1 MKIKNLVLM
10 FSLAAVFAA
19 CQNENEPKDTASK
32 PRTTGDC
39 RIIIEGDETLSQS
52 SRSSGTIQFEGG
64 SASGAGLY
72 DSSDDAIVSATPD
85 PGYEIEYFYGGPAA
99 EPRKYDNAN
108 GGATSFR
115 VAIDG
120 LDHVFHVGFQE
131 KKGTL
136 TVIAEEGGTVSPTG
150 TTEVQRDVEF
160 PISAIPNSGYEFAG
174 WKINSGE
181 ITIANQNS
189 ANTTA
194 TLIGINSTI
203 TASFKEKIT
212 YKTIY
217 CCAEIRPTYITD
229 YQTGTGTYRV
239 RVWLNETGNITPAN
253 SWVFGDTFSQC
264 EFKIQIGSSNTINTY
279 LRKYSYPTEYET
291 EIRKTSSSDY
301 PGLTPSNLSISV
313 KGIYMD
319 SNVINRLNTVF
330 EGFKFLSNR

>member
-32 PRTTGDC
+32 PGTTGDC

-72 DSSDDAIVSATPD
+72 DGTARAIVSATPD
-85 PGYEIEYFYGGPAA
+85 PGYEIKYFYGGPES

-108 GGATSFR
+108 GGATSFD
-115 VAIDG
+115 VPIGG
-120 LDHVFHVGFQE
+120 LDHLFHVGFQE

-203 TASFKEKIT
+203 TASFKKNTPKVYFSIKTVPATNDPSWRNYIVITAQATEYLPKDLNIMVSFTCTSYTEGGSAVNSGLSDELANGVIEAGKSSGEIKIAGCGLNPENLKIT
-212 YKTIY
+212 SI
-217 CCAEIRPTYITD
+217 EIR
-229 YQTGTGTYRV
+229 Q
-239 RVWLNETGNITPAN
+239 
-253 SWVFGDTFSQC
+253 
-264 EFKIQIGSSNTINTY
+264 
-279 LRKYSYPTEYET
+279 
-291 EIRKTSSSDY
+291 
-301 PGLTPSNLSISV
+301 PS
-313 KGIYMD
+313 GWEA
-319 SNVINRLNTVF
+319 VIF
-330 EGFKFLSNR
+330 